1 MKDPKIYLM
10 KDPLLHADM
19 LDSLNAGKAT
29 LVYSE
34 DDGVMLKSGRDLYRI
49 STESEDTLRRLCK
62 MIENDRDY
70 DIVTHQFRLISA
82 IYEEKGLF
90 DILPCRQAVYRG
102 EKLPEPEI
110 PGIEFR
116 PLTMDQLSFVT
127 ENYGSDERYIR
138 KRIDEGMLGAFDG
151 EKCVG
156 FIGRHGDGSVGLL
169 KVLPA
174 YRRRGIGEGLESR
187 MVNRV
192 LDEGRV
198 PYDHVVIG
206 NDASMS
212 LQKKLGME
220 FAKNMVVWLWKKD

>member
-1 MKDPKIYLM
+1 MKDPKIYLV

-19 LDSLNAGKAT
+19 LDCLEDGKT
-29 LVYSE
+29 EVIYSE
-34 DDGVMLKSGRDLYRI
+34 EDGVMLRSGHLYRV
-49 STESEDTLRRLCK
+49 SSEREDTLRKLCG
-62 MIENDRDY
+62 MIKEEKHY
-70 DIVTHQFRLISA
+70 DILAHQFRLVSV

-90 DILPCRQAVYRG
+90 ELLPCRQAVYRG
-102 EKLPEPEI
+102 KKLDEPEI
-110 PGIEFR
+110 TGIEFK
-116 PLTMDQLSFVT
+116 PLSAEQLSFVM
-127 ENYGSDERYIR
+127 ENYDDDEKYIR
-138 KRIDEGMLGAFDG
+138 SRIESGMIGAFDG

-156 FIGRHGDGSVGLL
+156 FIGTHGDGSVGLL

-174 YRRRGIGEGLESR
+174 YRRRGIGEGLEAR

-192 LDEGRV
+192 LEKGRL

-220 FAKNMVVWLWKKD
+220 FAKNMVVWLWKK

>member
-10 KDPLLHADM
+10 NDPLLHADM
-19 LDSLNAGKAT
+19 LDCLDAGKGEV
-29 LVYSE
+29 LYSE
-34 DDGVMLKSGRDLYRI
+34 EDGVMIRSGEDLYRI
-49 STESEDTLRRLCK
+49 STESEETLRKLCK
-62 MIENDRDY
+62 MIKNDRDY

-90 DILPCRQAVYRG
+90 DILPCRQGVYRG
-102 EKLPEPEI
+102 ERLPEPKI
-110 PGIEFR
+110 NGIEFR
-116 PLTMDQLSFVT
+116 PLTLDQLAFVT
-127 ENYGSDERYIR
+127 ENYDSDERYI
-138 KRIDEGMLGAFDG
+138 KSRIEDGMLGAFDG

-174 YRRRGIGEGLESR
+174 YRRRGIGEALETR

-220 FAKNMVVWLWKKD
+220 FAKKDRKSVV

>member
-29 LVYSE
+29 VVYSE

-62 MIENDRDY
+62 MIESDRDY

-127 ENYGSDERYIR
+127 ENYDSDERYIR

>member
-1 MKDPKIYLM
+1 MKAPKIYLM

-29 LVYSE
+29 VVYSE

-127 ENYGSDERYIR
+127 ENYDSDERYIR

>member
-10 KDPLLHADM
+10 NDPLLHADM
-19 LDSLNAGKAT
+19 LDCLDAGKGEV
-29 LVYSE
+29 LYSE
-34 DDGVMLKSGRDLYRI
+34 EDGVMIRSGEDLYRI
-49 STESEDTLRRLCK
+49 STESEETLRKLCR
-62 MIENDRDY
+62 MIKNDRDY

-90 DILPCRQAVYRG
+90 DILPCRQGVYRG
-102 EKLPEPEI
+102 ERLPELEI
-110 PGIEFR
+110 NGIEFR
-116 PLTMDQLSFVT
+116 PLTLDQLAFVT
-127 ENYGSDERYIR
+127 ENYDSDERYI
-138 KRIDEGMLGAFDG
+138 KSRIEDGMLGAFDG

-174 YRRRGIGEGLESR
+174 YRRRGIGEALETR

-220 FAKNMVVWLWKKD
+220 F

>member
-19 LDSLNAGKAT
+19 LDSLDAGKAT
-29 LVYSE
+29 VVYSE
-34 DDGVMLKSGRDLYRI
+34 EDGVMLKSGNDLYRI

-62 MIENDRDY
+62 MIESDRDY

-127 ENYGSDERYIR
+127 ENYDSDERYIR

-192 LDEGRV
+192 LSEGRV

>member
-10 KDPLLHADM
+10 NDPLLHADM
-19 LDSLNAGKAT
+19 LDCLDAGKGEV
-29 LVYSE
+29 LYSE
-34 DDGVMLKSGRDLYRI
+34 EDGVMIRSGEDLYRI
-49 STESEDTLRRLCK
+49 STESEETLRKLCK
-62 MIENDRDY
+62 MIKNDRDY

-90 DILPCRQAVYRG
+90 DILPCRQGVYRG
-102 EKLPEPEI
+102 ERLPEPKI
-110 PGIEFR
+110 NGIEFR
-116 PLTMDQLSFVT
+116 PLTLDQLAFVT
-127 ENYGSDERYIR
+127 ENYDSDERYI
-138 KRIDEGMLGAFDG
+138 KSRIEDGMLGAFDG

-174 YRRRGIGEGLESR
+174 YRRRGIGEALETR

-220 FAKNMVVWLWKKD
+220 FAKNMVVWLWKKG

>member
-29 LVYSE
+29 VVYSE

-127 ENYGSDERYIR
+127 ENYDSDERYIR

>member
-10 KDPLLHADM
+10 NDPLLHADM
-19 LDSLNAGKAT
+19 LDCLDAGKGEV
-29 LVYSE
+29 LYSE
-34 DDGVMLKSGRDLYRI
+34 EDGVMIRSGEDLYRI
-49 STESEDTLRRLCK
+49 STESEETLRKLCR
-62 MIENDRDY
+62 MIKNDRDY

-90 DILPCRQAVYRG
+90 DILPCRQGVYRG
-102 EKLPEPEI
+102 ERLPEPKI
-110 PGIEFR
+110 NGIEFR
-116 PLTMDQLSFVT
+116 PLTLDQLAFVT
-127 ENYGSDERYIR
+127 ENYDSDERYI
-138 KRIDEGMLGAFDG
+138 KSRIEDGMLGAFDG

-174 YRRRGIGEGLESR
+174 YRRRGIGEALETR

>member
-10 KDPLLHADM
+10 NDPLLHADM
-19 LDSLNAGKAT
+19 LDCLDAGKGEV
-29 LVYSE
+29 LYSE
-34 DDGVMLKSGRDLYRI
+34 EDGVMIRSGEDLYRI
-49 STESEDTLRRLCK
+49 STESEETLRKLCR
-62 MIENDRDY
+62 MIKNDRDY

-90 DILPCRQAVYRG
+90 DILPCRQGVYRG
-102 EKLPEPEI
+102 ERLPEPEI
-110 PGIEFR
+110 NGIEFR
-116 PLTMDQLSFVT
+116 PLTLDQLAFVT
-127 ENYGSDERYIR
+127 ENYDSDERYI
-138 KRIDEGMLGAFDG
+138 KSRIEDGMLGAFDG

-174 YRRRGIGEGLESR
+174 YRRRGIGEALETR

-212 LQKKLGME
+212 LQRKLGME
-220 FAKNMVVWLWKKD
+220 FAKNMVVWLWKKG

>member
-1 MKDPKIYLM
+1 MRDPKIYLM
-10 KDPLLHADM
+10 NDPLLHADM
-19 LDSLNAGKAT
+19 LDSLDAGRAEV
-29 LVYSE
+29 LYSGE
-34 DDGVMLKSGRDLYRI
+34 DGVMLKSGKDLYRI
-49 STESEDTLRRLCK
+49 SIESEDTLRRLCK
-62 MIENDRDY
+62 MIDRDRDY

-116 PLTMDQLSFVT
+116 PLTMEQLSFVT
-127 ENYGSDERYIR
+127 ENYDSSENYI
-138 KRIDEGMLGAFDG
+138 KSRIEEGMLGAFDG

-156 FIGRHGDGSVGLL
+156 FIGRHGDGSLGLL

-174 YRRRGIGEGLESR
+174 YRRRGIGEALESR

-192 LDEGRV
+192 LDMGRV

-220 FAKNMVVWLWKKD
+220 FAKSMVVWLWKKD

>member
-10 KDPLLHADM
+10 NDPLLHADM
-19 LDSLNAGKAT
+19 LDCLDAGKGEV
-29 LVYSE
+29 LYSE
-34 DDGVMLKSGRDLYRI
+34 EDGVMIRSGEDLYRI
-49 STESEDTLRRLCK
+49 STESEETLRKLCR
-62 MIENDRDY
+62 MIKNDRDY

-90 DILPCRQAVYRG
+90 DILPCRQGVYRG
-102 EKLPEPEI
+102 ERLPEPKI
-110 PGIEFR
+110 NGIEFR
-116 PLTMDQLSFVT
+116 PLTLDQLAFVT
-127 ENYGSDERYIR
+127 ENYDSDERYI
-138 KRIDEGMLGAFDG
+138 KSRIEDGMLGAFDG

-174 YRRRGIGEGLESR
+174 YRRRGIGEALETR

-212 LQKKLGME
+212 LQRKLGME
-220 FAKNMVVWLWKKD
+220 FAKNMVVWLWKKG